1 MAKKDIGKILTKGSI
16 RQRLLLLAEDTA
28 RGKYFQERLLTKD
41 ERRAI
46 DDSIKTPR
54 EIRAYQEFK
63 ELDETVTNA
72 ITNLQGLSFETL
84 MHYSTLRGY
93 LLLWNTIENAEL
105 LANSILHQIKDP
117 KERLRVA
124 KGRAIDSHLL
134 FTEAGIDKEGYLDI
148 KIDQP
153 KEISTGIG
161 DKQITTTEFTLMYI
175 MQEHKKQAEES
186 AIKLLSWEK
195 AILDYMEEKNF
206 NVKIY
211 KASIKDIADRGRAP
225 IINWKKYSGEL
236 FMGLPH
242 PRLEKLIKQYN
253 LSVDGTK
260 LEINPEAYDWF
271 SRYFLS
277 SGDNYPEEL
286 RGKVN
291 RKLDRE
297 EEQEDE
303 QE

>member
-1 MAKKDIGKILTKGSI
+1 MAKRDIGKILTKGSI

-63 ELDETVTNA
+63 EIDETVSNA
-72 ITNLQGLSFETL
+72 INNLQGLSFETL
-84 MHYSTLRGY
+84 MHYSSLRGY

-124 KGRAIDSHLL
+124 KGGAVDSHLL
-134 FTEAGIDKEGYLDI
+134 FTEAVIDKEGYLDI

-153 KEISTGIG
+153 KEIDTGIDG
-161 DKQITTTEFTLMYI
+161 KQIITTEFTLMYV
-175 MQEHKKQAEES
+175 MQEHKKEAEAS

-195 AILDYMEEKNF
+195 AILDYMEENNFRVKVYKNH
-206 NVKIY
+206 
-211 KASIKDIADRGRAP
+211 IKELGDRGRAP

-242 PRLEKLIKQYN
+242 PRLENLIKQYN

-260 LEINPEAYDWF
+260 LEINLEDYSWF
-271 SRYFLS
+271 SRYFLG
-277 SGDNYPEEL
+277 SGDTYPEEL

-291 RKLDRE
+291 KKLDQE
-297 EEQEDE
+297 DEQEDE